1 MWAVVVFAV
10 LISVVVHGV
19 AAAPVTRYLDR
30 RSAEAPAEVSRT
42 S

>member
-19 AAAPVTRYLDR
+19 AATSVTAYLDR
-30 RSAEAPAEVSRT
+30 RAAETSAGAEAS
-42 S
+42 

>member
-19 AAAPVTRYLDR
+19 AATPVTAYLDR
-30 RSAEAPAEVSRT
+30 RAAKAPTGEQA
-42 S
+42 